1 MNAYEILVE
10 RGIEK
15 YKSKMKTRILALTL
29 LSMLLIGMF
38 ATSFIIAQDADDL
51 LEDVTEEVDIT
62 EDQEI
67 EDEAEEEVIEELEE
81 VYNKKKKIPGLTRVT
96 RVNGWISQDNNA
108 YRMSAI
114 WISMRIPN
122 AKESDNVED
131 IETDIKIIKK
141 TFGRLKLDG
150 RNYKLVK
157 KEFTNKS
164 LSFYVIPVKSVLS
177 EENIKDVAS
186 LSIGVLEVSPQGT
199 KPLQTW
205 TGTLD
210 IDEVVSENEAKPG
223 RVHAGTW
230 DVTAAGNTKVIRG
243 KLRKGFWQRFLFW
256 KKEKAD
262 VASNASLKG
271 IENAEAKRI
280 KVKGEKPSPDSDQ

>member
-186 LSIGVLEVSPQGT
+186 LS
-199 KPLQTW
+199 
-205 TGTLD
+205 
-210 IDEVVSENEAKPG
+210 
-223 RVHAGTW
+223 
-230 DVTAAGNTKVIRG
+230 
-243 KLRKGFWQRFLFW
+243 
-256 KKEKAD
+256 
-262 VASNASLKG
+262 
-271 IENAEAKRI
+271 
-280 KVKGEKPSPDSDQ
+280 